1 MAKLA
6 SFLIYSTKPYY
17 TQANWSPYNVTYLF
31 YGGFSRCTC
40 RASLLIGGF

>member
-1 MAKLA
+1 VK
-6 SFLIYSTKPYY
+6 SPRFLNALL

-31 YGGFSRCTC
+31 YGGFSRCTG